1 MKKKSK
7 FIVATL
13 IATVAL
19 FISGFVFFVQPR
31 IELYN
36 ATREMLPECEA
47 AAEYFT
53 DFTLKNE
60 DTYTVSNEYFS
71 IDIPT
76 YLSEKETFG
85 KEDDSFTMYGTPDG
99 EIGCAVFNEPESYP
113 MSMVD
118 AYEEYDEEKVL
129 EKHHI
134 TDVEKMFES
143 LGYGRP
149 DSFYNVIKCVYLLDY
164 KDYSFWDLDK
174 MVAFSLYGI
183 VRNEMLGSKVYLYEK
198 EDIRAFVECISDSM
212 VGVSV
217 MKTEDLNT
225 PYTFIVRAWGEGKT
239 VDMNEVFGM
248 LNSFQFIEQ

>member
-7 FIVATL
+7 FIVATS

-19 FISGFVFFVQPR
+19 LILGFVFFVQPR

-47 AAEYFT
+47 VAEYFT
-53 DFTLKNE
+53 DFTLENK

-85 KEDDSFTMYGTPDG
+85 KEGDSFTMYGTPDG
-99 EIGCAVFNEPESYP
+99 AISCVLVNEPESYP
-113 MSMVD
+113 MSMIE

-129 EKHHI
+129 EKYNI
-134 TDVEKMFES
+134 TDVEKMFMS

-149 DSFYNVIKCVYLLDY
+149 DSFYNVMKCVYFLDY

-174 MVAFSLYGI
+174 MVAFSIYGI
-183 VRNEMLGSKVYLYEK
+183 VRGEMLASKIYFYEK
-198 EDIRAFVECISDSM
+198 EDIRAFVECISDGT
-212 VGVSV
+212 VGVNV

-225 PYTFIVRAWGEGKT
+225 PYTFIIRAREEGKT
-239 VDMNEVFGM
+239 VDMNEVFGI
-248 LNSFQFIEQ
+248 LNSFQFVE